1 MSTEKKFDY
10 DYFDTEGNLNKS
22 SLNMWKLSLFIIST
36 IIIFLPYT
44 FIFAFIVSGTNPFP
58 DSDVAYTNII
68 IMLEFMLLDGFT
80 HHQLIYLSLAIALAY
95 YLYNLRFGNIKF
107 KATTQRK
114 LYQMGLSQYSLT
126 KFDNKKKIYTFSLSK
141 GGSMNYNGFIS
152 NVDNIKQ
159 LFQVGKLKASRN
171 EIDKVVLE
179 FLAETPQL
187 TAIKD
192 SNTYT
197 IEEMDEL
204 VADGAKKKDFKIKSN
219 CKRTN
224 FEESIEQDMCIFGT
238 QDIEGKP
245 LYASFPQTT
254 GFIQGHMLVAGG
266 TGSGKSYATSNIVKQ
281 MFHPKTYGTLDEIV
295 IINMKEDSSDWDFL
309 KGINKV
315 TLGTG
320 LEDALAMLKELE
332 LKMLANNRW
341 NSLNGKENTDFG
353 QTILIIDEIHK
364 FFLIAKDSTQ
374 PKYVR
379 AMAEKCIQ
387 IIDTLA
393 TQSRS
398 ANLFVIGVLQKATLN
413 LISDVFRSQCMNR
426 FLLKADK
433 TTSYIVIDK
442 EIQDEKMID
451 SKRLSAGQFIYHN
464 LQNNIMKEGFAVEVV
479 KDEDFN
485 VEEINKLSEP
495 EKLIKGREESK
506 RLKDLA
512 AIVAEL
518 KAEDY
523 KKKEEDK
530 NFKEKIASY
539 KSRKSEK
546 KDYWA
551 IAEAMYNEEQDEDSE
566 DIKEES
572 TSEIQEEKL
581 NIDKK
586 PKTINKRPRAI
597 KQSSKKESISD
608 SEVKSYEARKEAMK
622 KRLLRKS
629 KIEEEANKNIEID
642 EKTIED
648 IEVKAKESISKE
660 DLEKVEEEVKKE
672 WNKENIQHSEDL
684 TF

>member
-1 MSTEKKFDY
+1 MSTEKKFQY
-10 DYFDTEGNLNKS
+10 DYFDTEGNLNNS
-22 SLNMWKLSLFIIST
+22 SLSLWKLSLFVIST
-36 IIIFLPYT
+36 LIIFLPYT
-44 FIFAFIVSGTNPFP
+44 FIFAFIASGINPFP
-58 DSDVAYTNII
+58 DIDVAFKNII
-68 IMLEFMLLDGFT
+68 IMLEFMLFNDFT
-80 HHQLIYLSLAIALAY
+80 YHQVIYLSLGIALSY
-95 YLYNLRFGNIKF
+95 YLYNFKFGNMKF

-114 LYQMGLSQYSLT
+114 LFQMGLSQYSLT

-159 LFQVGKLKASRN
+159 LFNVGKLKASRN

-192 SNTYT
+192 GKTYT
-197 IEEMDEL
+197 IEEMDER
-204 VADGAKKKDFKIKSN
+204 VADGEKKKDFKIQSN

-224 FEESIEQDMCIFGT
+224 FEDSIEQDMCIFGT
-238 QDIEGKP
+238 QDINGKP

-254 GFIQGHMLVAGG
+254 GFFQGHMLVAGG
-266 TGSGKSYATSNIVKQ
+266 TGSGKSYSISNIVKQ

-309 KGINKV
+309 KGIKKV
-315 TLGTG
+315 RIANG
-320 LEDALAMLKELE
+320 LDEALAMLKEFE

-341 NSLNGKENTDFG
+341 NSINGKENTDFG
-353 QTILIIDEIHK
+353 QSILIIDEIHK
-364 FFLIAKDSTQ
+364 FKLIAKDSTQ
-374 PKYVR
+374 SKYRR
-379 AMAEKCIQ
+379 AVAEKCEQ
-387 IIDTLA
+387 INDTIA

-398 ANLFVIGVLQKATLN
+398 ANMFEVAIMQKTTLDMISAVL
-413 LISDVFRSQCMNR
+413 RSQCMNR

-433 TTSYIVIDK
+433 TTSYIVIDQ
-442 EIQDEKMID
+442 EIQNEKMID

-464 LQNNIMKEGFAVEVV
+464 LQNNIMKEGFAVQLI

-485 VEEINKLSEP
+485 VDEINNYEEP
-495 EKLIKGREESK
+495 EKLIKGREETN
-506 RLKDLA
+506 RLKELA

-518 KAEDY
+518 KAEDDE
-523 KKKEEDK
+523 KREEDK
-530 NFKEKIASY
+530 DFKKKIGSY
-539 KSRKSEK
+539 QDRKVEK

-551 IAEAMYNEEQDEDSE
+551 IAEAIYNEDQNEDSE
-566 DIKEES
+566 DKKEES

-586 PKTINKRPRAI
+586 PKTINKRPRTI

-608 SEVKSYEARKEAMK
+608 SEVKEYEARKEAMK
-622 KRLLRKS
+622 KRLLKKS
-629 KIEEEANKNIEID
+629 KIEEEANKDIEVD
-642 EKTIED
+642 EKTIKD